1 MVNTS
6 LITISKQN
14 YLKLCNEFPRWN
26 NLEKEFIVKCFVM
39 LEDRVY
45 SHISMTAEER
55 YDLYYAQ
62 NKELFNQ
69 IPLQYIASVLGMSAE
84 TLSRIRNRKRTSS

>member
-1 MVNTS
+1 
-6 LITISKQN
+6 
-14 YLKLCNEFPRWN
+14 
-26 NLEKEFIVKCFVM
+26 M